1 MIKAV
6 IFDDEQEFFLGE
18 IEGEKVSVYKCDFRE
33 KMEKYDPIVRLI
45 YDFEQKFGK
54 NVTCWEKVV
63 TYGSDEIY
71 AVRIDMDEIY
81 EKIEES
87 DRYVLVSLQ
96 DMVSMEEVSREARWM
111 VMMSLDTNVR
121 NKFLGDAKKE
131 DSENLHGRRH
141 FQRHTR
147 RLR

>member
-131 DSENLHGRRH
+131 D
-141 FQRHTR
+141 
-147 RLR
+147 